1 MKELTE
7 IPACEENKG
16 ALLEDAAEE
25 LNFEFFI
32 DLNS

>member
-1 MKELTE
+1 MKGLTE
-7 IPACEENKG
+7 IPACEENEV

-25 LNFEFFI
+25 LNFEVFI